1 MIKKSISPNLFK
13 YGSIKK
19 NCRYDTFI
27 LFLFP
32 YWNGTYDEVL
42 FCKRIGAQTVLNLSK
57 HDWEIL
63 HLYVGLLMLAAVVL
77 HLFSSKTWIVKVGAQ
92 NKKWL
97 AISVIGLGIIMILAL
112 ALSPAELAK

>member
-1 MIKKSISPNLFK
+1 MVALKRIV
-13 YGSIKK
+13 
-19 NCRYDTFI
+19 DTI
-27 LFLFP
+27 L
-32 YWNGTYDEVL
+32 L
-42 FCKRIGAQTVLNLSK
+42 FCFCFLTGTGLMMKFSFVKGLGPQTVLNLSK

-63 HLYVGLLMLAAVVL
+63 HPYVGLLMLAAVVL

>member
-1 MIKKSISPNLFK
+1 MVALKRIV
-13 YGSIKK
+13 
-19 NCRYDTFI
+19 DTI
-27 LFLFP
+27 L
-32 YWNGTYDEVL
+32 L
-42 FCKRIGAQTVLNLSK
+42 FCFCFLTGTGLMMKFSFAKGLGSQTVLNLSK